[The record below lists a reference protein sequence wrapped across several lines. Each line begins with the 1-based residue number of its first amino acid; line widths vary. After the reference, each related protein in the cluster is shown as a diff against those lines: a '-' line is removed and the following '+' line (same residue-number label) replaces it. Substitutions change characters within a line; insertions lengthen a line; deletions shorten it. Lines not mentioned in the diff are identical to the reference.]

1 MLIEAENKL
10 TTADFHVVDTTHKNL
25 LSGSTAITLGLITL
39 PARQLNSVEKK
50 LNESEK
56 FNSKQ
61 IPTRLRPLI
70 ESYKNT
76 LFSNKIGKMKNYQ
89 VQLHINKN
97 IPPVAQRERRI
108 PFALRERVKQ
118 ELEKLEKQGIVEDV
132 TCEPT
137 PWLSPLVIV
146 PKGKSSIRVCLD
158 MRNANVAIER
168 TRYQTP
174 TVDDL
179 IVKLSNAKVFSKLD
193 LRSAFHQLELTPES
207 RYITAFQSEDRIR
220 RFTRLIFG
228 ANSAAEELQHAIR
241 TLLAGIEGAINIAD
255 DILVFGEN
263 AEAHDKAF
271 KKVLQRLAEKG
282 LTLNLEKCLFHKES
296 LEYFG
301 FIFSKE
307 GVKPSPTKM
316 AALKNVDRPRDVKAV
331 RSFLGLTN
339 YLKRFIDDYSSIT
352 YPLRCL
358 TKENSDFVWT
368 EDCEKCFQKL
378 KNCLTDESC
387 IAYFN
392 EKHPTFLYCD
402 ASPVGI
408 SAILLQRSPN
418 GESKVVS
425 YASRSLTETEQ
436 RYSQIERECLAVV
449 YACERHRL
457 YLLGRNFTI
466 YTDQKALV
474 KIFSNPQS
482 TVPLRIERMTLR
494 ISGYDFELKFVKGT
508 ENISDYTSRHPHIR
522 EVTTD
527 DTENY
532 VNLVTM
538 SAVPNALSLEDIKT
552 ETMRDPVLKILV
564 QIISENHW
572 YKLKDPDKYEI
583 FNDFPK
589 ISELRFYEKIKNEL
603 TVNTERN
610 IILKGNRIVVPK
622 PYQNIVVKLA
632 HQGHIGIQKTKA
644 LLRSKVFFVGMDK
657 LVEKE
662 ITNCLP
668 CQATG
673 KPKPQSPITSS
684 VLPSTVWHTVNVDF
698 LGPLPN
704 GTYVFVVIDQRS
716 RYEYVSK
723 KSHTMPRTYIFRIW
737 KP

>member
-1 MLIEAENKL
+1 M
-10 TTADFHVVDTTHKNL
+10 
-25 LSGSTAITLGLITL
+25 
-39 PARQLNSVEKK
+39 
-50 LNESEK
+50 
-56 FNSKQ
+56 
-61 IPTRLRPLI
+61 
-70 ESYKNT
+70 
-76 LFSNKIGKMKNYQ
+76 
-89 VQLHINKN
+89 
-97 IPPVAQRERRI
+97 
-108 PFALRERVKQ
+108 
-118 ELEKLEKQGIVEDV
+118 
-132 TCEPT
+132 
-137 PWLSPLVIV
+137 
-146 PKGKSSIRVCLD
+146 
-158 MRNANVAIER
+158 
-168 TRYQTP
+168 
-174 TVDDL
+174 
-179 IVKLSNAKVFSKLD
+179 
-193 LRSAFHQLELTPES
+193 
-207 RYITAFQSEDRIR
+207 
-220 RFTRLIFG
+220 
-228 ANSAAEELQHAIR
+228 
-241 TLLAGIEGAINIAD
+241 
-255 DILVFGEN
+255 
-263 AEAHDKAF
+263 
-271 KKVLQRLAEKG
+271 
-282 LTLNLEKCLFHKES
+282 
-296 LEYFG
+296 
-301 FIFSKE
+301 
-307 GVKPSPTKM
+307 
-316 AALKNVDRPRDVKAV
+316 
-331 RSFLGLTN
+331 
-339 YLKRFIDDYSSIT
+339 
-352 YPLRCL
+352 
-358 TKENSDFVWT
+358 WT
-368 EDCEKCFQKL
+368 DDCEKCFQKL

-522 EVTTD
+522 EVKTD

-532 VNLVTM
+532 VNLVTT
-538 SAVPNALSLEDIKT
+538 SAVPNALSLENIKT

-673 KPKPQSPITSS
+673 KPKP
-684 VLPSTVWHTVNVDF
+684 
-698 LGPLPN
+698 
-704 GTYVFVVIDQRS
+704 
-716 RYEYVSK
+716 
-723 KSHTMPRTYIFRIW
+723 
-737 KP
+737 